1 MTDGMKSGAGSDPFS
16 DDTSEDDA
24 SEAEQ
29 EMVNQG
35 GDEPADPGSNSQAK
49 TEPSSTTGSQ
59 DTETERSEDELPY
72 IYSRNTVKSD
82 RKMIQY
88 FLRDEAQ
95 AVEKDAQRAI
105 EEELGTDVSL
115 IDVREA
121 IVLVGADHLD
131 EVTDELRDW
140 GYRLKEE

>member
-1 MTDGMKSGAGSDPFS
+1 MTDGMKSGAGSDPFANDTG
-16 DDTSEDDA
+16 DDDVL
-24 SEAEQ
+24 EAEQ
-29 EMVNQG
+29 ETSNNRT
-35 GDEPADPGSNSQAK
+35 DEPSGSESTSQAE
-49 TEPSSTTGSQ
+49 TETSSATGSQ
-59 DTETERSEDELPY
+59 DSDTEQSEDGLPY
-72 IYSRNTVKSD
+72 IFARNTVKSD
-82 RKMIQY
+82 RKMTQY

-121 IVLVGADHLD
+121 LVLVGAEHLD
-131 EVTDELRDW
+131 EVADELRDW

>member
-1 MTDGMKSGAGSDPFS
+1 MTDGMKSGAGSDPFANDTG
-16 DDTSEDDA
+16 DDDVP
-24 SEAEQ
+24 EAEQ
-29 EMVNQG
+29 ETSNNRT
-35 GDEPADPGSNSQAK
+35 DEPSGSESTSQAE
-49 TEPSSTTGSQ
+49 TETSSATGSQ
-59 DTETERSEDELPY
+59 DSDTEQSEDGLPY
-72 IYSRNTVKSD
+72 IFARNTVKSD
-82 RKMIQY
+82 RKMTQY

-121 IVLVGADHLD
+121 LVLVGAEHLD
-131 EVTDELRDW
+131 EVADELRDW

>member
-1 MTDGMKSGAGSDPFS
+1 MTDGMKPGAGSDPFANDTG
-16 DDTSEDDA
+16 DDDVP
-24 SEAEQ
+24 EAEQ
-29 EMVNQG
+29 ETSNNRTG
-35 GDEPADPGSNSQAK
+35 EPSGSESTSQAE
-49 TEPSSTTGSQ
+49 TETSSATGSQ
-59 DTETERSEDELPY
+59 DSDTEQSEDGLPY
-72 IYSRNTVKSD
+72 IFARNTVKSD
-82 RKMIQY
+82 RKMTQY

-121 IVLVGADHLD
+121 LVLVGAEHLD
-131 EVTDELRDW
+131 EVADELRDW